1 MNKILTCI
9 LIFLTFSCVDK
20 KNKTESQ
27 KSLTKQSETEIS
39 DYEKTEKTIF
49 DKIFRKINEI
59 EYFKNYENGISS
71 VINYEES
78 KWEYAFVE
86 MVNDNKRIVIL
97 EKIVE
102 TGKPKK
108 KYQILDTIH
117 INNFKENEFTSFG
130 ICQNNGKAD
139 SRIFTIIERTENN
152 FDLEYYSKIKSA
164 WKANLK
170 TKKIEKMP
178 KKSGIMCMNESYGI

>member
-1 MNKILTCI
+1 MNKILTYI

-20 KNKTESQ
+20 KNKTETQ
-27 KSLTKQSETEIS
+27 TSLTEQSETEIS
-39 DYEKTEKTIF
+39 DSEKTKKTIF
-49 DKIFRKINEI
+49 DKVFRKINEI

-78 KWEYAFVE
+78 RWEYVFVE
-86 MVNDNKRIVIL
+86 MVNNNKRIVIL

-102 TGKPKK
+102 TGKHEK

-130 ICQNNGKAD
+130 VCQNNGKAD
-139 SRIFTIIERTENN
+139 SRIFTMIERTEND

-170 TKKIEKMP
+170 TKKIEKTTEIN
-178 KKSGIMCMNESYGI
+178 GIMCMNESYGI

>member
-1 MNKILTCI
+1 MNKILTYI
-9 LIFLTFSCVDK
+9 LILLTFSCVDK
-20 KNKTESQ
+20 KNKTETQ
-27 KSLTKQSETEIS
+27 TSLAKQSETKIS
-39 DYEKTEKTIF
+39 DSEKTEKTIF
-49 DKIFRKINEI
+49 DKVFRKINEI

-71 VINYEES
+71 VINYEKS
-78 KWEYAFVE
+78 RWEYVFVE
-86 MVNDNKRIVIL
+86 MINGNKRIVIL

-117 INNFKENEFTSFG
+117 FNDFKENEFMSFG
-130 ICQNNGKAD
+130 VCKNKGKAD
-139 SRIFTIIERTENN
+139 SRIFTIVERTEND

-170 TKKIEKMP
+170 TKKIEKMLEID
-178 KKSGIMCMNESYGI
+178 GIMCMNESYGI

>member
-1 MNKILTCI
+1 MNKVLTYI

-20 KNKTESQ
+20 KNKTKTQASPTEQ
-27 KSLTKQSETEIS
+27 NETEVS
-39 DYEKTEKTIF
+39 DSEKIEKTIF
-49 DKIFRKINEI
+49 DKVFRKVNEI

-71 VINYEES
+71 VVNYKES
-78 KWEYAFVE
+78 RWEYVFVE
-86 MVNDNKRIVIL
+86 MVNENKRIVIL

-102 TGKPKK
+102 TGKPEKN
-108 KYQILDTIH
+108 YQILDTIH

-130 ICQNNGKAD
+130 VCQNNRKAD
-139 SRIFTIIERTENN
+139 SRIFTIIERTEND

-170 TKKIEKMP
+170 TKKIEKI
-178 KKSGIMCMNESYGI
+178 SEINGIMCMNESYGI